1 MKTYQIIGFPDY
13 TIDER
18 MEVVSLKHGKR
29 RVMKGNGRS
38 VVLSNGNRNEQYT
51 FSKIRLLYA
60 ACKGV
65 DPKMIDGD
73 RFIFKNENGRAVV
86 YEASEYRRIIMEK
99 IKDRPAFSKEDTL
112 RRYEEQ
118 KRFIDAVM
126 DYLRTG
132 DGREMT
138 ERLYACRAGAAR
150 WIAINYFNGR
160 LESAEPFVDMAIEKT
175 LESIRKGVLIVNS
188 QPEVCVRNI
197 ARKLLF
203 GYRRSKRM
211 TEVYDDR
218 ILMKGIQGSI

>member
-1 MKTYQIIGFPDY
+1 MINY
-13 TIDER
+13 
-18 MEVVSLKHGKR
+18 
-29 RVMKGNGRS
+29 S
-38 VVLSNGNRNEQYT
+38 VYMMS
-51 FSKIRLLYA
+51 
-60 ACKGV
+60 
-65 DPKMIDGD
+65 
-73 RFIFKNENGRAVV
+73 
-86 YEASEYRRIIMEK
+86 
-99 IKDRPAFSKEDTL
+99 PAFSKEDTL